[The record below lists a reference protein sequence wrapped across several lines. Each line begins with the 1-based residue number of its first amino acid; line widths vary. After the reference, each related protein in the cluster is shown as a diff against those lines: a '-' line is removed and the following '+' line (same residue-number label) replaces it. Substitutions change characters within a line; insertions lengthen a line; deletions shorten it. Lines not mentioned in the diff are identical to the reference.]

1 MSRAD
6 LWAFAGIVAVQRGID
21 NNNAFCG
28 NFQKDSEYVD
38 DLPVMIEKIAL
49 SMRILNHFLKLGEA
63 IVQLLTNKLLVIIE
77 I

>member
-28 NFQKDSEYVD
+28 NFQKYSEYVD
-38 DLPVMIEKIAL
+38 DYTCNDRKDCSINENIELIFKTGRSDCA
-49 SMRILNHFLKLGEA
+49 A
-63 IVQLLTNKLLVIIE
+63 TDQ
-77 I
+77 